1 MSLKENFKFQLADK
15 LVQKQEQ
22 GQIIRNNTIY
32 KTTQGVP
39 LCHKD
44 LSYLFKAIFYSSE
57 TMYHCVLQTHVGQS
71 CRNLC
76 YITEYTIKL
85 SQSKQTQSK
94 HLASLTAYTSERDL
108 WPLPRHQT
116 HVWEK
121 KDCVPPCI
129 VFSHVPSS
137 YCESQFDLSERV
149 SGKWADHCQLL
160 YPEGG
165 WGSMHMS
172 EDLSSYMKVAVNVAH
187 YRLHLKKQSEL
198 SPWDVFFLFFLNY
211 ISDSNKTRKKH
222 STYHITW
229 GASVVQRANN
239 PGTKN
244 KTIIL
249 GIANEYVL
257 YGIVYSI

>member
-1 MSLKENFKFQLADK
+1 MSLKENSKFQLADK

-22 GQIIRNNTIY
+22 GQIIRNNKIY

-76 YITEYTIKL
+76 YITEYTIKP

-187 YRLHLKKQSEL
+187 YWLHLKNNL
-198 SPWDVFFLFFLNY
+198 SYLPGMFFFFFL
-211 ISDSNKTRKKH
+211 
-222 STYHITW
+222 
-229 GASVVQRANN
+229 
-239 PGTKN
+239 
-244 KTIIL
+244 
-249 GIANEYVL
+249 EL
-257 YGIVYSI
+257 Y